1 MTRAHTARAAGVL
14 ASALRAVAGVLASAV
29 RAVAVVC
36 AVILV
41 VHIVLTLGNA
51 NPDNGI
57 TKLISDL
64 ARPLALG
71 FKDLFSPSDPK
82 VSVLVNFGL
91 AALFWLVAGALVAG
105 VIRRLAKS

>member
-1 MTRAHTARAAGVL
+1 ML
-14 ASALRAVAGVLASAV
+14 ASVV
-29 RAVAVVC
+29 RAVAVVF

-41 VHIVLTLGNA
+41 VQIVLTLGNA

-57 TKLISDL
+57 TKLIDNL

-91 AALFWLVAGALVAG
+91 AALFWLVLGALISG
-105 VIRRLAKS
+105 VIRRVASRS